1 MPENA
6 GVAIGVIL
14 NIMGKLDDKIL
25 QILQN
30 VSSEEDRENANK
42 LIISTAYTLIIS
54 TFNEDF
60 ESIFKQLNL
69 KTPQEFT
76 YHDAPKILG
85 GLLQLPS
92 LALKNEDDHS
102 HISAYF
108 LLGVAGAVIATIG
121 IAIINN
127 NGGHPD
133 AINYGTK
140 LLASGCVIGSS
151 FLIIPGLAELGKGM
165 NNFLDYHKEEHLIKQ
180 NVAQLLNDWKIDD
193 VESINDVPMMLINI
207 LKTSEVP
214 NTKGLAQAKAESS
227 TSSPKELILKTISS
241 IKESLPDQV
250 DKEIF
255 QKAEQVINDGSYQGI
270 ESKNDLNNVVL
281 GGSGPGP
288 SM

>member
-6 GVAIGVIL
+6 RVAIEVIL
-14 NIMGKLDDKIL
+14 NIMGKLNDKIL
-25 QILQN
+25 QTLQN
-30 VSSEEDRENANK
+30 VSSDEDRENAYK
-42 LIISTAYTLIIS
+42 LIIS

-69 KTPQEFT
+69 KTPEQLT
-76 YHDAPKILG
+76 YHDAPKFLG

-92 LALKNEDDHS
+92 LALKDEDDHG

-121 IAIINN
+121 IAIINY
-127 NGGHPD
+127 NGGNPD
-133 AINYGTK
+133 TINYGTK

-193 VESINDVPMMLINI
+193 IDSMNDVPMMLINI
-207 LKTSEVP
+207 LKTSKDP
-214 NTKGLAQAKAESS
+214 NTKGLAQAQAKAESI
-227 TSSPKELILKTISS
+227 TSSPKELLLNTISS
-241 IKESLPDQV
+241 IKNSLPAEI
-250 DKEIF
+250 DKGIF
-255 QKAEQVINDGSYQGI
+255 QKAEQVIKDDSYKDI
-270 ESKNDLNNVVL
+270 ESKDDLNNVVL
-281 GGSGPGP
+281 DNVVLGGSVPRA
-288 SM
+288 